1 MSKITTFS
9 TPKKIKRSYISIIYH
24 MLKNEYDILST
35 EYSLKIDDK
44 IIRTKR
50 YVFIKKSTI

>member
-1 MSKITTFS
+1 MSKITAFS
-9 TPKKIKRSYISIIYH
+9 TPEKIKRPYISIIRH

-50 YVFIKKSTI
+50 YVFINK